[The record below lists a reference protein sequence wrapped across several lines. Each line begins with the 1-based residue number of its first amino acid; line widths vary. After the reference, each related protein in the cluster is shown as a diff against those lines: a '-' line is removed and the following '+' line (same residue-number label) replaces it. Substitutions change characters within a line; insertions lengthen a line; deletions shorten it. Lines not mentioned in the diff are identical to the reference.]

1 MRKEGGELS
10 VEAVSEAGVVLDERG
25 VAGGEIDDAADV
37 SCKLDA
43 GNDASD
49 AKNTSVM
56 GTSRQHWRLHAQNLL
71 LLIYDMYS
79 ATNPCQTKT

>member
-1 MRKEGGELS
+1 M
-10 VEAVSEAGVVLDERG
+10 LDERG
-25 VAGGEIDDAADV
+25 VVCVEIEDAADIIA
-37 SCKLDA
+37 KLDA
-43 GNDASD
+43 EDDESEV
-49 AKNTSVM
+49 KNNSVI